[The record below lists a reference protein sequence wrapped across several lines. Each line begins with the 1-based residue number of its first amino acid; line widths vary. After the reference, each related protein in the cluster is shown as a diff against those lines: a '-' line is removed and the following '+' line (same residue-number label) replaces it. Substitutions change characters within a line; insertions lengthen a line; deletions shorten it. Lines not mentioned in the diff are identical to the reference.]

1 MQSFPGTC
9 IFEVGT
15 LFRCRVKLKKVEP
28 GGCQALGSCLMQIRK
43 LATVKVVIYL
53 RCGSARVFCE
63 VYMVFISAVNPLKSS
78 VSLPKFSLA
87 EILPW
92 AIFIGLLLMLGIYF
106 VGVEQGATAIF
117 KGAYVHEFVHDSRHM
132 LGFPCH

>member
-1 MQSFPGTC
+1 MAYS
-9 IFEVGT
+9 
-15 LFRCRVKLKKVEP
+15 
-28 GGCQALGSCLMQIRK
+28 
-43 LATVKVVIYL
+43 
-53 RCGSARVFCE
+53 
-63 VYMVFISAVNPLKSS
+63 SAVNPLESG
-78 VSLPKFSLA
+78 VSLPKFSPA

-92 AIFIGLLLMLGIYF
+92 AIFIGLLLMLAIYF